1 MGVRN
6 VRMWVSLVVLSV
18 FSLTI
23 LNFFPGSWVTD
34 EYFLNGTLGFAAVA
48 LLFYLAIYVCGLPTL
63 EYFRL
68 PRLSLKTLF
77 AIVVASPLALGAM
90 FFSGNEYKSW
100 GLTISGALFVL
111 SIGFGEE
118 MMSRG
123 FVYGVLSKIG
133 RYKAMVLSSFMFGLM
148 HINVYFP
155 NDLGWLTYWHVM
167 STFSFGLIMC
177 ALMIVTRSIWV
188 PVIFH
193 ALADW
198 NIPFQKEITDTEEM
212 DVEIYSLWDNLTLPF
227 VEFAFNL
234 GLFAIIMLINRA
246 QPTAWMYRLALK
258 LKLIHPPADNY
269 ALIGEN

>member
-1 MGVRN
+1 MGMRN

-100 GLTISGALFVL
+100 GLTISGALFV
-111 SIGFGEE
+111 
-118 MMSRG
+118 
-123 FVYGVLSKIG
+123 
-133 RYKAMVLSSFMFGLM
+133 
-148 HINVYFP
+148 
-155 NDLGWLTYWHVM
+155 
-167 STFSFGLIMC
+167 
-177 ALMIVTRSIWV
+177 
-188 PVIFH
+188 
-193 ALADW
+193 
-198 NIPFQKEITDTEEM
+198 
-212 DVEIYSLWDNLTLPF
+212 
-227 VEFAFNL
+227 
-234 GLFAIIMLINRA
+234 
-246 QPTAWMYRLALK
+246 
-258 LKLIHPPADNY
+258 
-269 ALIGEN
+269 